1 MPKFPKAE
9 MEVLKLADD
18 IKQGLSNNPVIYP
31 NPPFTA
37 AQIAGELGSVIQAH
51 DEAVAKTAA
60 AEQAIT
66 LKNDLLAALALKMRD
81 DLRYCEITVNY
92 DDDKLKLV
100 GWGGRAAP
108 TPLKKPHQCTN
119 FHATDEGAG
128 WIEFAWEAP
137 KKGGKVGSYRIL
149 SRDHGANAWTIA
161 ESSFE
166 TSARLENQPQGK
178 SMDYCVVAANKA
190 GKSGES
196 NIVTAVL

>member
-1 MPKFPKAE
+1 MPKFPNAE
-9 MEVLKLADD
+9 MDVLKLADD
-18 IKQGLSNNPVIYP
+18 IMKGLSNNPVIFP
-31 NPPFTA
+31 NPPITA
-37 AQIAGELGSVIQAH
+37 SQLAGDLPAVIQAH
-51 DEAVAKTAA
+51 DDAVAKIAA
-60 AEQAIT
+60 AEEATT
-66 LKNDLLAALALKMRD
+66 LKNNLLADLAKKLRD
-81 DLRYCEITVNY
+81 DLRYCEITVDY

-100 GWGGRAAP
+100 GWGGRASP
-108 TPLKKPHQCTN
+108 TPLKKPHQCTD

-149 SRDHGANAWTIA
+149 SREHAANVWTIA

-178 SMDYCVVAANKA
+178 SLDYCVVAANKA